1 MQGDVVK
8 RPSVCYMPGGAVLS
22 KILASPV
29 LFLGAFWPSSSAFKR
44 QFFGKK
50 QKKKNLSWQRK
61 ALPNR

>member
-1 MQGDVVK
+1 
-8 RPSVCYMPGGAVLS
+8 MPGGAVLS